1 MRRSERERERAK
13 YRRWLAS
20 HRHAHTFTARVIHAR
35 IPRVQILRQLLY
47 EEREGRAAADQL
59 LAAHAYT
66 RERRRKDEGEPGLER
81 NSSSRA
87 VDTVLNLDL
96 GHASPTT
103 SQFDVLRKA
112 ERTRYF
118 PLPRTLVSLGVRRV
132 RVFVRS
138 ACRRHHHTLAFTR
151 YAQDGK
157 VERGARSRFFLER
170 RENSFAQLRR
180 KSPREVYLYTLLGLS
195 ACSFFASS
203 ARQES

>member
-1 MRRSERERERAK
+1 MDKERNKEGRERREREKEKIETCEGAREKERAK

-112 ERTRYF
+112 ERTRCF

-138 ACRRHHHTLAFTR
+138 ACRRHHHTLDIHTVRAGWKGR
-151 YAQDGK
+151 
-157 VERGARSRFFLER
+157 ARS
-170 RENSFAQLRR
+170 
-180 KSPREVYLYTLLGLS
+180 EVEV
-195 ACSFFASS
+195 FP
-203 ARQES
+203 

>member
-1 MRRSERERERAK
+1 MDKERNKEGRERREREKEKIETCEGAREKERAK

-138 ACRRHHHTLAFTR
+138 ACRRHHHTLDIHTVR
-151 YAQDGK
+151 PGWK
-157 VERGARSRFFLER
+157 GRARS
-170 RENSFAQLRR
+170 
-180 KSPREVYLYTLLGLS
+180 EVEV
-195 ACSFFASS
+195 FP
-203 ARQES
+203 

>member
-1 MRRSERERERAK
+1 MTSFTRVDKERNKEGRERREREKEKIETCEGAREKERAK

-138 ACRRHHHTLAFTR
+138 ACRRHHHTLDIHTVR
-151 YAQDGK
+151 PGWK
-157 VERGARSRFFLER
+157 GRARS
-170 RENSFAQLRR
+170 
-180 KSPREVYLYTLLGLS
+180 EVEV
-195 ACSFFASS
+195 FP
-203 ARQES
+203 

>member
-1 MRRSERERERAK
+1 MDKERNKEGRERREREKEKIETCEGARERERERAK

-138 ACRRHHHTLAFTR
+138 ACRRHHHTLDIHTVR
-151 YAQDGK
+151 PGWK
-157 VERGARSRFFLER
+157 GRARS
-170 RENSFAQLRR
+170 
-180 KSPREVYLYTLLGLS
+180 EVEV
-195 ACSFFASS
+195 FP
-203 ARQES
+203 